1 MVDEGCELE
10 GVGGFG
16 VGGGLVG
23 SGFVAGLGAAGH
35 EAGPAAAGLGAVEG
49 GVEAVEDVGADLL
62 AQVLGY
68 DGAGNKVLVG
78 ADLVGQAGDGAV
90 WVALV
95 DRVWRKNSYLHGIRC
110 RYARG
115 GGIGCTD

>member
-23 SGFVAGLGAAGH
+23 SGFLAGLGAAGL
-35 EAGPAAAGLGAVEG
+35 EAGAGAAVGVGAGTGVVVECCVKG
-49 GVEAVEDVGADLL
+49 PVEAVEDVGVDLL

-68 DGAGNKVLVG
+68 DGAGGVVLVG
-78 ADLVGQAGDGAV
+78 AGLVG
-90 WVALV
+90 
-95 DRVWRKNSYLHGIRC
+95 
-110 RYARG
+110 
-115 GGIGCTD
+115 